1 MTGPA
6 ASGAA
11 VVAAVDPALAL
22 RVTEALALAGEA
34 PSAAAVTRALRQE
47 GVVLGGARVLA
58 LVAAVRA
65 ELTGFGPLEPLLS
78 DPETSDVLVN
88 GPHQVW
94 LDRGHGLERA
104 DVGFRD
110 ETAVRRLAQRLAA
123 SAGRRL
129 DIARPT
135 VDARLAGGVRL
146 HVVLPPVAPEG
157 TLLSL
162 RVVRRRTFT
171 LAELVDRG
179 TVAPGLDHVLDAVVR
194 GRISFL
200 VTGGTGTGKTTLLAT
215 LLSRVPAAERVVL
228 VEDSGEL
235 APVHPHVVRLEA
247 RLPNAE
253 GAGAVDLRMLVRE
266 ALRMRPDRIVVGEVR
281 GAEVVEL
288 LAALNTGHDGGCG
301 TVHASA
307 AAALPARL
315 EALALA
321 AGLPRPALHSQLVAG
336 LQVVVHL
343 ERPGSAG
350 RVVREIGC
358 LDRGADGLARVVPAL
373 RVDVDG
379 RLVEGPAAGTLAELL
394 G

>member
-1 MTGPA
+1 
-6 ASGAA
+6 
-11 VVAAVDPALAL
+11 V
-22 RVTEALALAGEA
+22 
-34 PSAAAVTRALRQE
+34 AAVTRALRAE

-65 ELTGFGPLEPLLS
+65 ELTGFGPLEPLLA

-88 GPHQVW
+88 GPDQVW

-129 DIARPT
+129 DVARPT

-171 LAELVDRG
+171 LAELVERG

-194 GRISFL
+194 ARISFL

-281 GAEVVEL
+281 GAEAVEL

-321 AGLPRPALHSQLVAG
+321 AGLLRPALHSQLAAG
-336 LQVVVHL
+336 VQAVVHL
-343 ERPGSAG
+343 ERPGGAG

-358 LDRGADGLARVVPAL
+358 LDRGADGLAQVVPAL
-373 RVDVDG
+373 RVGPDG
-379 RLVEGPAAGTLAELL
+379 RLVEGPAAGALSALL
-394 G
+394 DRPGTG

>member
-1 MTGPA
+1 VTGTA
-6 ASGAA
+6 
-11 VVAAVDPALAL
+11 AAVDPALAV
-22 RVTEALALAGEA
+22 RVTEALAMAGEA
-34 PSAAAVTRALRQE
+34 PSAAAVTRALRHE
-47 GVVLGGARVLA
+47 GVVVGAPGLLA
-58 LVAAVRA
+58 LVTQVRA
-65 ELTGFGPLEPLLS
+65 ELTGFGPLEPLLA
-78 DPETSDVLVN
+78 DPETSDVMVN
-88 GPHQVW
+88 GPDQVW
-94 LDRGHGLERA
+94 LDRGEGLERA
-104 DVGFRD
+104 AVGFRD
-110 ETAVRRLAQRLAA
+110 EAAVRRLAQRLAA

-129 DIARPT
+129 DVARPT

-146 HVVLPPVAPEG
+146 HAVLPPVAPDG

-171 LAELVDRG
+171 LAELVARG
-179 TVAPGLDHVLDAVVR
+179 TVAPGLDAVLDDLVR
-194 GRISFL
+194 ARVSFL

-215 LLSRVPAAERVVL
+215 LLSRVPADERLVL

-247 RLPNAE
+247 RLANVE

-281 GAEVVEL
+281 GGEVVEL
-288 LAALNTGHDGGCG
+288 LAALNTGHDGGAG

-321 AGLPRPALHSQLVAG
+321 AGLRRSALHSQLAAG
-336 LQVVVHL
+336 VQAVVHL
-343 ERPGSAG
+343 DRPGGAG

-358 LDRGADGLARVVPAL
+358 LERAGDGLARVVPAL
-373 RVDVDG
+373 RVDATA
-379 RLVEGPAAGTLAELL
+379 RLVEGPAAGALSGLL
-394 G
+394 SGPAL

>member
-1 MTGPA
+1 
-6 ASGAA
+6 
-11 VVAAVDPALAL
+11 
-22 RVTEALALAGEA
+22 
-34 PSAAAVTRALRQE
+34 
-47 GVVLGGARVLA
+47 
-58 LVAAVRA
+58 
-65 ELTGFGPLEPLLS
+65 
-78 DPETSDVLVN
+78 
-88 GPHQVW
+88 
-94 LDRGHGLERA
+94 
-104 DVGFRD
+104 
-110 ETAVRRLAQRLAA
+110 
-123 SAGRRL
+123 
-129 DIARPT
+129 
-135 VDARLAGGVRL
+135 
-146 HVVLPPVAPEG
+146 
-157 TLLSL
+157 
-162 RVVRRRTFT
+162 VRRRSFT

-194 GRISFL
+194 ARISFL

-215 LLSRVPAAERVVL
+215 LLSQVPAAERVVL

-321 AGLPRPALHSQLVAG
+321 AGLPRAALHSQLAAG
-336 LQVVVHL
+336 LQAVVHL
-343 ERPGSAG
+343 ERQGGAV

-358 LDRGADGLARVVPAL
+358 LQRGTDGLALVVPAL
-373 RVDVDG
+373 RVGQDG
-379 RLVEGPAAGTLAELL
+379 RLVEGPAAGALSALL
-394 G
+394 DGSGQG